1 MKRKVVFELSDF
13 QKLSETLNDLLI
25 PLSQVERA
33 IQIKEIMKKAIVMDI
48 VMDIEMQ
55 EQKIRMQP

>member
-1 MKRKVVFELSDF
+1 MKRKVVFELEEF
-13 QKLSETLNDLLI
+13 QKLSKSLDELLI

-48 VMDIEMQ
+48 EMQ

>member
-13 QKLSETLNDLLI
+13 QKLSDTLNELLI
-25 PLSQVERA
+25 PLSQAERA
-33 IQIKEIMKKAIVMDI
+33 LQLKEVMKKAI